1 MSENFIEYSVIQGLK
16 HVRYDYEDSK
26 IFLDRVMP
34 SIVEFRMSLKT
45 DIYKWQEIDPKV
57 LIHVYGD

>member
-26 IFLDRVMP
+26 IFLNRVMP

-45 DIYKWQEIDPKV
+45 STYKWQEIDPR
-57 LIHVYGD
+57 LMHY

>member
-34 SIVEFRMSLKT
+34 SIVKFRMSLKT
-45 DIYKWQEIDPKV
+45 STYKWQEIDSR
-57 LIHVYGD
+57 LMHY

>member
-26 IFLDRVMP
+26 IFLNRVMP

-57 LIHVYGD
+57 LIHL

>member
-45 DIYKWQEIDPKV
+45 DIYKWQEIDPR
-57 LIHVYGD
+57 LMHY

>member
-26 IFLDRVMP
+26 IFLDRVMS

-57 LIHVYGD
+57 LIHL

>member
-1 MSENFIEYSVIQGLK
+1 MAENFIEYSVIQGLK

-57 LIHVYGD
+57 LIHL

>member
-57 LIHVYGD
+57 LIHL

>member
-1 MSENFIEYSVIQGLK
+1 MSENFIEYIVIQGLK

-57 LIHVYGD
+57 LIHL

>member
-34 SIVEFRMSLKT
+34 SIAEFRMSLKT

-57 LIHVYGD
+57 LIHL

>member
-26 IFLDRVMP
+26 IFLNRVMP

-45 DIYKWQEIDPKV
+45 DIYKWQEIDPR
-57 LIHVYGD
+57 LMRY